1 MVARDHHK
9 GRVRQS
15 GPQALELLEEEED
28 RGIRRPDGV
37 KDIAR
42 QHDQVRA
49 LSDQIIY
56 RAPERIGDIRLALVA
71 TPGGLPLVLAES
83 EVQVGEVGEFHPLT
97 SP

>member
-1 MVARDHHK
+1 MFSRNHDDRD
-9 GRVRQS
+9 GGEIGAEPLQ
-15 GPQALELLEEEED
+15 LLEEEED

-42 QHDQVRA
+42 QHDQVGA
-49 LSDQIIY
+49 LSYQIVH
-56 RAPERIGDIRLALVA
+56 RAPERIGDICLALVA